1 VKGGREGCVE
11 SSSFKTFLER
21 KKDERERKTIT
32 KDTGCIDKKKERNT
46 KNGRKPQ
53 KK

>member
-21 KKDERERKTIT
+21 KKDVRELKIIT
-32 KDTGCIDKKKERNT
+32 KDSKI
-46 KNGRKPQ
+46 
-53 KK
+53 